1 VLCCQKPSAVNLP
14 AVTAN
19 AKETPRHLQLWAR
32 RGQHVFQ
39 PNGSSAIPVAGDVV
53 IRVPTEN

>member
-1 VLCCQKPSAVNLP
+1 VNLP

-19 AKETPRHLQLWAR
+19 AKETPRHLQLWVR